1 MKGIDADVQKMT
13 NITSLEG
20 SLISNFKD
28 PLAKKALSI
37 YNRSYTERNYFPSMN
52 KHKTIYTVILSA
64 IILFSCNKTEESRA
78 QIMKKQGE
86 IIIGL
91 QDSNKNYVVEID
103 DSTNQL
109 KEYFVRDLTSNSTV
123 SYHYDR
129 TGALKSIEN
138 NTEFTSINQT
148 NDGDIVSL
156 DTSTIFEK
164 ALRRDQLIL
173 KDVKEHFV
181 YLNGKKAYLALYYG
195 NTKVNNT
202 IYFDL
207 IEKSNGAETVTAIL
221 RNNFTYFLGE
231 IRFSLKNSDAELRY
245 EKISTHDYKISID
258 KRGKDINY
266 FELGYEVLPS
276 ERDTL
281 IYSSNIYILEF

>member
-1 MKGIDADVQKMT
+1 MAQNCTGLKWLLEATPHYWKSLLHIQLQKQ
-13 NITSLEG
+13 
-20 SLISNFKD
+20 
-28 PLAKKALSI
+28 P
-37 YNRSYTERNYFPSMN
+37 YSYTTGLTHERNNFPFM
-52 KHKTIYTVILSA
+52 KMHKMIYLTILGT
-64 IILFSCNKTEESRA
+64 IILFACDKTEESRA
-78 QIMKKQGE
+78 QIMKKQGK

-103 DSTNQL
+103 ESTDQL
-109 KEYFVRDLTSNSTV
+109 KEYFVRDLTSNSTI

-181 YLNGKKAYLALYYG
+181 FLDGKKVYSALHFG
-195 NTKVNNT
+195 KTKISNT

-207 IEKSNGAETVTAIL
+207 IEKSKEGTTVNAIL
-221 RNNFTYFLGE
+221 RNNFPYFFGE
-231 IRFSLKNSDAELRY
+231 IRFNLKNYDAEIRY
-245 EKISTHDYKISID
+245 EKISMNDYAISINT
-258 KRGKDINY
+258 KGEDINY
-266 FELGYEVLPS
+266 FELGFEVFPS

>member
-1 MKGIDADVQKMT
+1 
-13 NITSLEG
+13 
-20 SLISNFKD
+20 
-28 PLAKKALSI
+28 
-37 YNRSYTERNYFPSMN
+37 
-52 KHKTIYTVILSA
+52 
-64 IILFSCNKTEESRA
+64 
-78 QIMKKQGE
+78 MKKQGK

-103 DSTNQL
+103 ESTNQL
-109 KEYFVRDLTSNSTV
+109 KEYFVRDLTSNSTI

-181 YLNGKKAYLALYYG
+181 FLDGKKVYSALHFG
-195 NTKVNNT
+195 KTKISNT

-207 IEKSNGAETVTAIL
+207 IEKSKEGTTVNAIL
-221 RNNFTYFLGE
+221 RNNFPYFFGE
-231 IRFSLKNSDAELRY
+231 IRFNLKNYDAEIRY
-245 EKISTHDYKISID
+245 EKISMNDYTISINT
-258 KRGKDINY
+258 KGKDINY
-266 FELGYEVLPS
+266 FELGFEVFPS